1 MLNLVMKAFERR
13 GQRSRGVDFFRP
25 NVGKFLRVSEVFV
38 MDGATKTFSFVAF
51 FVEGA
56 FWGLVYM

>member
-1 MLNLVMKAFERR
+1 
-13 GQRSRGVDFFRP
+13 
-25 NVGKFLRVSEVFV
+25 VGKFLRVSEVFV